1 MSKLIR
7 ICKYLNGTRD
17 LYLRLSA
24 EDMVVSAY
32 IDASFAVHQDMK
44 SHTGAVITLG
54 KGAVRARSS
63 KQRLVSKSSTESEL
77 IGLSDE
83 LSQVI
88 WTRNFLMEQ
97 GYTQAP
103 AEIHQDNKSTMII
116 AAKGKSN
123 SPRCRHINI
132 RYYFV
137 KDKIATGEV
146 KLTHTR
152 TNDLIADFF
161 TKPLQGEL
169 FRSHRDKIMNVK
181 RS

>member
-1 MSKLIR
+1 MKKLIR
-7 ICKYLNGTRD
+7 IGKYLNGTKD
-17 LYLRLSA
+17 VHLRLSA
-24 EDMVVSAY
+24 KDMVVSAF
-32 IDASFAVHQDMK
+32 IDASFATHHDMK
-44 SHTGAVITLG
+44 SHTGAMITLG
-54 KGAVRARSS
+54 NGAIRSRSS

-88 WTRNFLMEQ
+88 WTRNFLIEQ
-97 GYTQAP
+97 GYNQLP
-103 AEIHQDNKSTMII
+103 ANIHQDNKSTMVI

-137 KDKIATGEV
+137 KDKIATGDV
-146 KLTHTR
+146 RLTHTG
-152 TNDLIADFF
+152 TNDMIADFF

-169 FRSHRDKIMNVK
+169 FRSHRAKIMNDK
-181 RS
+181 